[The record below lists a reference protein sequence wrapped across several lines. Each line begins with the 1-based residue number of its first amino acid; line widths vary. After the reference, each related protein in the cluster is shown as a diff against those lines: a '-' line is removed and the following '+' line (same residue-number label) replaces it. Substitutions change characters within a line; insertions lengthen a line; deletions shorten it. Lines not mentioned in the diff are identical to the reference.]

1 MTPMTSVAFDP
12 TLQAAH
18 ERIKAVR
25 PQDYARTRNSLNG
38 AVTRLSPYLT
48 HGFVSLPEVYTGVAS
63 SYPLDDQHKFVFE
76 LGWRAYFQHVWSHIG
91 SGIHQSLHEG
101 LMPESAY
108 ANELPEDIVQA
119 KTGVP
124 AIDCAVRELY
134 ATGYLHNHA
143 RMWLASYVVHFRKV
157 HWHVGAEWLYS
168 HLLDGDLASNH
179 LSWQWV
185 AGTGS
190 NKPYVFN
197 AENVQRYAPPAW
209 HSPGSV
215 IDTSYEALD
224 RIARSSKPAVFG
236 RTSAVGINP
245 PELFSQPPQLED
257 FAPVDVQAV
266 QGRDVWLV
274 HPWALGALP
283 DNLPEGTLALG
294 IGLAEFHQ
302 QHPWTAQRWQFVT
315 QRMRELAPMCWFA
328 EAQTIGA
335 ALRSARSVH
344 LLSNPHL
351 RAIGKPWLPAAV
363 QQHVVPRLF
372 TPVTELCASF
382 SKWRGRAALVR

>member
-1 MTPMTSVAFDP
+1 MTPFAFEP

-25 PQDYARTRNSLNG
+25 PQEYARTRNALDG

-48 HGFVSLPEVYTGVAS
+48 HGFVSLPEVYAGVAS

-76 LGWRAYFQHVWSHIG
+76 LGWRAYFQHVWSHLG
-91 SGIHQSLHEG
+91 AGIHQSLHDG
-101 LMPESAY
+101 LMPEAAY
-108 ANELPEDIVQA
+108 AQTLPDDIVQA
-119 KTGVP
+119 NTGVP

-143 RMWLASYVVHFRKV
+143 RMWLASYVVHLRKV

-190 NKPYVFN
+190 SKPYVFN
-197 AENVQRYAPPAW
+197 ADNVQRFAPAAW
-209 HSPGSV
+209 HSPNTV
-215 IDTSYEALD
+215 IDTTYEALD
-224 RIARSSKPAVFG
+224 RIARSAKPAVFG
-236 RTSAVGINP
+236 RSNAAGTSPPDLFSLPPQPDDFSAVD
-245 PELFSQPPQLED
+245 S
-257 FAPVDVQAV
+257 QAV

-283 DNLPEGTLALG
+283 ADLPAGTLALG
-294 IGLAEFHQ
+294 IAVAEFHQ
-302 QHPWTAQRWQFVT
+302 QHPWTAQRWHFVT
-315 QRMRELAPMCWFA
+315 QRMRQLAPLCWYA
-328 EAQTIGA
+328 QAQTIGA

-344 LLSNPHL
+344 LLPDPHL
-351 RAIGKPWLPAAV
+351 RAVGKPWLPAAV
-363 QQHVVPRLF
+363 RQHAVPRLF
-372 TPVTELCASF
+372 TPVADLCASF
-382 SKWRGRAALVR
+382 SKWRSRTSLVR

>member
-1 MTPMTSVAFDP
+1 MTPFAFEP

-25 PQDYARTRNSLNG
+25 PQEYARTRNALDG

-48 HGFVSLPEVYTGVAS
+48 HGFVSLPEVYVGVAS

-76 LGWRAYFQHVWSHIG
+76 LGWRAYFQHVWSHLG
-91 SGIHQSLHEG
+91 AGIHQSLHDG
-101 LMPESAY
+101 LMPEAAY
-108 ANELPEDIVQA
+108 AQTLPDDIVQG

-143 RMWLASYVVHFRKV
+143 RMWLASYVVHLRKV

-190 NKPYVFN
+190 SKPYVFN
-197 AENVQRYAPPAW
+197 ADNVQRFAPAAW
-209 HSPGSV
+209 HSPNTV
-215 IDTSYEALD
+215 IDTTYEALD
-224 RIARSSKPAVFG
+224 RIARSAKPAVFG
-236 RTSAVGINP
+236 RSNAAGTNPPDLFSLPPQPDDFSAVD
-245 PELFSQPPQLED
+245 S
-257 FAPVDVQAV
+257 QAV

-283 DNLPEGTLALG
+283 ADLPAGTLALG
-294 IGLAEFHQ
+294 IAVAEFHQ
-302 QHPWTAQRWQFVT
+302 QHPWTAQRWHFVT
-315 QRMRELAPMCWFA
+315 QRMRQLAPLCWYA
-328 EAQTIGA
+328 QAQTIGA

-344 LLSNPHL
+344 LLPDPHL
-351 RAIGKPWLPAAV
+351 RAVGKPWLPAAV
-363 QQHVVPRLF
+363 RQHAVPRLF
-372 TPVTELCASF
+372 TPVADLCASF
-382 SKWRGRAALVR
+382 SKWRSRTSLVR

>member
-1 MTPMTSVAFDP
+1 MTPFDFEP

-18 ERIKAVR
+18 ARIQAVR
-25 PQDYARTRNSLNG
+25 PQDYARTRNDLDG

-48 HGFVSLPEVYTGVAS
+48 HGFVSLPEVHAGVDAV
-63 SYPLDDQHKFVFE
+63 YPLDDQHKLVFE
-76 LGWRAYFQHVWSHIG
+76 LGWRAYFQHVWRHVG
-91 SGIHQSLHEG
+91 SGIHQSLHDG
-101 LMPESAY
+101 LLPDAAYEQAMPD
-108 ANELPEDIVQA
+108 DIVQGRC
-119 KTGVP
+119 GVP

-143 RMWLASYVVHFRKV
+143 RMWLASYLVHLRKV

-190 NKPYVFN
+190 SKPYVFN
-197 AENVQRYAPPAW
+197 ADNVARFAPAAW

-224 RIARSSKPAVFG
+224 RIARSAKPAVFG
-236 RTSAVGINP
+236 RNSVAGLHP
-245 PELFSQPPQLED
+245 PELFSLPPRPDD
-257 FAPVDVQAV
+257 FALVNAQAV

-283 DNLPEGTLALG
+283 AGLPEGTLALG
-294 IGLAEFHQ
+294 IAVAEFHQ
-302 QHPWTAQRWQFVT
+302 QHPWTAQRWDFVT
-315 QRMRELAPMCWFA
+315 RRMRQLAPLCWYA
-328 EAQTIGA
+328 PAQTMGKALGA
-335 ALRSARSVH
+335 ARSVRV
-344 LLSNPHL
+344 LANPHL
-351 RAIGKPWLPAAV
+351 GDLGQSWLPASV
-363 QQHVVPRLF
+363 RQHAAPRLF
-372 TPVTELCASF
+372 APVDELCGSF
-382 SKWRGRAALVR
+382 SKWRGRTKVLR

>member
-1 MTPMTSVAFDP
+1 MTPFVFEP

-18 ERIKAVR
+18 ARIQAVR
-25 PQDYARTRNSLNG
+25 PQDYARTRNALDG

-48 HGFVSLPEVYTGVAS
+48 HGFVSLPEVHAGVDAV
-63 SYPLDDQHKFVFE
+63 YPLDDHHKLVFE
-76 LGWRAYFQHVWSHIG
+76 LGWRAYFRHVWRHVG
-91 SGIHQSLHEG
+91 LGIHQSLHDG
-101 LMPESAY
+101 LLPDATYAQAMPD
-108 ANELPEDIVQA
+108 DIVQGRC
-119 KTGVP
+119 GVP

-143 RMWLASYVVHFRKV
+143 RMWLASYVVHLRKV

-190 NKPYVFN
+190 SKPYVFN
-197 AENVQRYAPPAW
+197 ADNVQRFAPAAW

-224 RIARSSKPAVFG
+224 RIARSAKPAVFR
-236 RTSAVGINP
+236 RTGAAGIRP
-245 PELFSQPPQLED
+245 PERFRLPPRPDD
-257 FAPVDVQAV
+257 FAPVDAQAV

-283 DNLPEGTLALG
+283 ADLPAGTLALG
-294 IGLAEFHQ
+294 IAVAEFHQ
-302 QHPWTAQRWQFVT
+302 QHPWTAQRWDFVT
-315 QRMRELAPMCWFA
+315 RRMRQLAPLCWHA
-328 EAQTIGA
+328 PAQTMGA
-335 ALRSARSVH
+335 ALRMARSVH
-344 LLSNPHL
+344 LLADPHL
-351 RAIGKPWLPAAV
+351 REPGKPWLPASV
-363 QQHVVPRLF
+363 HQHAAPRLF
-372 TPVTELCASF
+372 TPVDELCGSF
-382 SKWRGRAALVR
+382 SKWRGRTKVLR

>member
-1 MTPMTSVAFDP
+1 MTSFAFEP

-25 PQDYARTRNSLNG
+25 PQDYARTRNALNG

-48 HGFVSLPEVYTGVAS
+48 HGFVSLPEVYAGVAS

-76 LGWRAYFQHVWSHIG
+76 LGWRAYFQHVWSHLG
-91 SGIHQSLHEG
+91 AGIHQSLHDG
-101 LMPESAY
+101 LMPEAAY
-108 ANELPEDIVQA
+108 AQTLPDDIVLA
-119 KTGVP
+119 NTGVP

-143 RMWLASYVVHFRKV
+143 RMWLASYVVHLRKV

-190 NKPYVFN
+190 SKPYVFS
-197 AENVQRYAPPAW
+197 ADNVQRFAPAAW
-209 HSPGSV
+209 HSPNTV

-224 RIARSSKPAVFG
+224 RIARSAKPAVFG
-236 RTSAVGINP
+236 RSNAAGTSPPDLFSLPPQPDDFSAVD
-245 PELFSQPPQLED
+245 S
-257 FAPVDVQAV
+257 QAV
-266 QGRDVWLV
+266 QGRDVWLM

-283 DNLPEGTLALG
+283 ADLPAGTLALG
-294 IGLAEFHQ
+294 IAVAEFHQ
-302 QHPWTAQRWQFVT
+302 QHPWTAQRWHFVT
-315 QRMRELAPMCWFA
+315 QRMRQLAPLCWYA
-328 EAQTIGA
+328 QAQTIGA

-344 LLSNPHL
+344 LLPDPHL
-351 RAIGKPWLPAAV
+351 RAVGKPWLPAAV
-363 QQHVVPRLF
+363 RQHAVPRLF
-372 TPVTELCASF
+372 TPVADLCASF
-382 SKWRGRAALVR
+382 SKWRSRTSLVR

>member
-1 MTPMTSVAFDP
+1 MTPFVFEP

-25 PQDYARTRNSLNG
+25 PQEYARTRNALDG

-48 HGFVSLPEVYTGVAS
+48 HGFVSLPEVHAGVAS

-76 LGWRAYFQHVWSHIG
+76 LGWRAYFQHVWSHVG
-91 SGIHQSLHEG
+91 AGIHQSLHEG

-108 ANELPEDIVQA
+108 AQALPDDIAQA
-119 KTGVP
+119 RTGVP

-143 RMWLASYVVHFRKV
+143 RMWLASYVVHLRKV

-185 AGTGS
+185 AGTAS
-190 NKPYVFN
+190 SKPYVFN
-197 AENVQRYAPPAW
+197 ADNVQRYAPAAW

-224 RIARSSKPAVFG
+224 RIARSAKPAVAG
-236 RTSAVGINP
+236 RSAAGGVSP
-245 PELFSQPPQLED
+245 PERFSQPPRPDD
-257 FAPVDVQAV
+257 FSAVDAQAV

-283 DNLPEGTLALG
+283 ADLPPGVLALG
-294 IGLAEFHQ
+294 VAMAEFHQ
-302 QHPWTAQRWQFVT
+302 QHPWTAQRWHFVT
-315 QRMRELAPMCWFA
+315 DRMRQLAPLCWYA
-328 EAQTIGA
+328 PAQTIGA
-335 ALRSARSVH
+335 ALRTARSVH
-344 LLSNPHL
+344 LLADPHL
-351 RAIGKPWLPAAV
+351 RDIGKPWLPAAV
-363 QQHVVPRLF
+363 RQHAAPRLF
-372 TPVTELCASF
+372 TPVAELCGSF
-382 SKWRGRAALVR
+382 SKWRSRAGLVR